1 MKIRSLLIVA
11 LLASLTA
18 LGPASA
24 FAAQNAP
31 AVVLDKNA
39 WPSHLRLLTGPNGG
53 QWFMLGEPISQ
64 ALTQR
69 VLSTSSRIGGGVSNI
84 EALNKKLG
92 DLGFTLTCFM
102 GAAGS
107 GEPEYASIRLDNTAI
122 MANVYPQVLYFLIRK
137 DFAEKHGIS
146 DVASLLDKKI
156 PLRFATL
163 KPGTASEFILTL
175 LLKHGYNT
183 NYEKLK
189 AQGWSV
195 DFNNYAETADNFVAG
210 DLDCFASTAGT
221 EVPLILTME
230 NHTGVMVLP
239 VDQKVLDLLSE
250 KFKTSTYI
258 IPPGVYKSVTAPV
271 ITLGDYT
278 TLVVR
283 KDFPE
288 DLVFEIC
295 KALWEEKAAIT
306 KVVADFDGLSPESA
320 LPKNLDVHP
329 GALRF
334 WNSLKK

>member
-1 MKIRSLLIVA
+1 MKIRPLLIAA
-11 LLASLTA
+11 LLAA
-18 LGPASA
+18 LAALSPLSA

-31 AVVLDKNA
+31 AGSPDKSA

-64 ALTQR
+64 VLTRR
-69 VLSTSSRIGGGVSNI
+69 VLPTSSRIGGGVSNI
-84 EALNKKLG
+84 DALNKKLG

-107 GEPEYASIRLDNTAI
+107 GEPEYASIQLENTVV
-122 MANVYPQVLYFLIRK
+122 MANVYPQVLYFLIRE
-137 DFAEKHGIS
+137 DFAEKHGIT
-146 DVASLLDKKI
+146 DVATLLSQKI

-163 KPGTASEFILTL
+163 RPGTASEFILTL

-183 NYEKLK
+183 NYDKLK
-189 AQGWSV
+189 AQGWTV
-195 DFNNYAETADNFVAG
+195 NFNNYAETADNFVAG

-230 NHTGVMVLP
+230 KHTGVKVLP
-239 VDQKVLDLLSE
+239 VDQRVLDLLSE
-250 KFKTSTYI
+250 KFKTGTYI
-258 IPPGVYKSVTAPV
+258 IPSGVYKSVTEPV
-271 ITLGDYT
+271 RTLGDYT

-295 KALWEEKAAIT
+295 QALWGGKTAIT
-306 KVVADFDGLSPESA
+306 KVVADFGAFSPETA

-334 WNSLKK
+334 WSGLKK